1 MNTREVTTA
10 LGTLFAELVDGAPA
24 SGGYM
29 LNPGDRGL
37 LRTLDTLSAAGA
49 STRTATGSSL
59 TAHVDHVRYG
69 LSLMNRWSAGENP
82 FGDADWGAS
91 WTKTTVTDEEWRG
104 RITLALSARSIHR
117 CEDQLRGIRRA
128 VWLQCRTCPA
138 PACYVRYAI
147 APAPDAAV
155 SRTNV
160 RKSSNAS
167 MRWPSVSSS

>member
-59 TAHVDHVRYG
+59 AAHVDHVRYG

-82 FGDADWGAS
+82 FDDADWGAS

-117 CEDQLRGIRRA
+117 CEDQSRVIHCGSLAEARRPP
-128 VWLQCRTCPA
+128 VT
-138 PACYVRYAI
+138 
-147 APAPDAAV
+147 
-155 SRTNV
+155 
-160 RKSSNAS
+160 
-167 MRWPSVSSS
+167 